1 MVLIPAAFLTLPLL
15 AVAVLQVLFF
25 VHSPEPEPTCDH
37 PIHMAGF
44 QVAPFPTQQE
54 TTLHVNNACTEYIKK
69 AHKM

>member
-15 AVAVLQVLFF
+15 AGAVLQVLFF

-54 TTLHVNNACTEYIKK
+54 TKLHVNNACTVYTKK
-69 AHKM
+69 A